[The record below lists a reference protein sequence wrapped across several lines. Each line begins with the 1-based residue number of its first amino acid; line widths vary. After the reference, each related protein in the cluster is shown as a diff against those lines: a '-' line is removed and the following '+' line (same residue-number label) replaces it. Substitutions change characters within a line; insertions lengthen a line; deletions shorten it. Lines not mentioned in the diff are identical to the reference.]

1 MEKLE
6 IISQSH
12 VNQVIKNRR
21 IELVKM
27 GYFSLSR
34 NIFIKNRNVII
45 LKSMVK
51 TTNQTEIDFL
61 SLTKDMYYNLQ
72 NKFISIEV
80 FERNCYRSIKIK
92 KYEIIVS
99 GLSPTGTF
107 RNRKHKTYRYL
118 IDEKISP
125 SNKHHQPTMYD
136 KRTA

>member
-12 VNQVIKNRR
+12 VNLVMKNRR
-21 IELVKM
+21 IELVNM

-51 TTNQTEIDFL
+51 TTNQTEIEFL
-61 SLTKDMYYNLQ
+61 SLTKDMYYHLQ
-72 NKFISIEV
+72 NKSISIEV

-99 GLSPTGTF
+99 GLFPTGTF
-107 RNRKHKTYRYL
+107 RNRRYKTYRYL
-118 IDEKISP
+118 VNQKISP
-125 SNKHHQPTMYD
+125 LNIYHPKIVYSNLV
-136 KRTA
+136 A